1 MRVVSLVPA
10 ATEIVAAL
18 GAAQRLVA
26 ISHECDYPPS
36 LGGLPRVTTTPIDAS
51 ASSGAIDA
59 QVRAVRAEGRPVIA
73 MEAETLR
80 RLAPDVIL
88 TQALCDVCAVA
99 DGEAHRLAT
108 VLNPEPRV
116 LSLGATTL
124 AGIEDDVRAV
134 ASALECA
141 SEADRLI
148 AELRRRL
155 DQVRRRRAASRP
167 RVVCIEWLDPLYLAG
182 HWVPELVEAAGG
194 QDVGAAPGSHSARRT
209 WTEVAGLRP
218 EIAFIMLC
226 GFRVERARQE
236 IDGLDFAEAIA
247 ALGNAPVWLLDAN
260 AYTSRPGPRVV
271 EGAELLQAAL
281 HGRELPGLERW
292 H

>member
-226 GFRVERARQE
+226 GFGVERARQE